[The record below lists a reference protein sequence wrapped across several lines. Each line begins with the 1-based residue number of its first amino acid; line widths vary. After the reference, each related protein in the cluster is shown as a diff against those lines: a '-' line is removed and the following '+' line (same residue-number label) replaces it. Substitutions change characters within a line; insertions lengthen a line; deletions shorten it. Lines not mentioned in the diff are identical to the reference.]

1 MSVPGKLL
9 SHVLLLFA
17 FAAGVSAHSDLNED
31 QLEMLLDSDGW
42 QYIVLSDADGG
53 IQTNHTCFDGRPHPD
68 VCSGTLTFSED
79 NTFVA
84 NIYIHGK
91 NVPRNGTYK
100 LDGDQLAFFDEFGTR
115 DGPYTIEL
123 DVDAKSLIM
132 KMPQVRVVLELEKE
146 YKRGTQPLK

>member
-1 MSVPGKLL
+1 MPKKWLPSIV
-9 SHVLLLFA
+9 LLFA
-17 FAAGVSAHSDLNED
+17 FAACLSARDDLNAD
-31 QLEMLLDSDGW
+31 QLNMLIDSDGW

-53 IQTNHTCFDGRPHPD
+53 IQTTHTCFDGHPHPD
-68 VCSGTLTFSED
+68 VCSGTLTFSAD

-84 NIYIHGK
+84 NIYVHGK
-91 NVPRNGTYK
+91 NVPRSGTYK

-123 DVDAKSLIM
+123 NVEGKSLIM

>member
-1 MSVPGKLL
+1 MPKKWLPSI
-9 SHVLLLFA
+9 LLLLA
-17 FAAGVSAHSDLNED
+17 LAACLSAHDDLNAD
-31 QLEMLLDSDGW
+31 QLKMLVDSDGW

-53 IQTNHTCFDGRPHPD
+53 IQTTHTCFDGHPHPD

-84 NIYIHGK
+84 NIYVHGQ
-91 NVPRNGTYK
+91 NVPRSGTYK

-123 DVDAKSLIM
+123 NVEGKSLIM

>member
-1 MSVPGKLL
+1 MPKKLL
-9 SHVLLLFA
+9 LYPLLVFA
-17 FAAGVSAHSDLNED
+17 LTVCVSAHEDLNDD
-31 QLEMLLDSDGW
+31 QLEMLHDSGGW
-42 QYIVLSDADGG
+42 QYIALSDVDGG
-53 IQTNHTCFDGRPHPD
+53 IQTEHTCFDGHPHPD
-68 VCSGTLTFSED
+68 VCSGTLTLLDD
-79 NTFVA
+79 NTFVE
-84 NIYIHGK
+84 NVYIHGK
-91 NVPRNGTYK
+91 NVPRSGTYK